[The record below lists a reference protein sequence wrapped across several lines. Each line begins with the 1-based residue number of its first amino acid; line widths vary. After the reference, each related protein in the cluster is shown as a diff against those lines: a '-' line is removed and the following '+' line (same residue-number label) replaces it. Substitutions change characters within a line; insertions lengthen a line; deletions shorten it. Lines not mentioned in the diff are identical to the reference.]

1 MLTTFRDSWFES
13 AAIGFESDG
22 GVRGWIVVKPLPT
35 RGRSPPEAAPGPPR
49 WSDRSLRLVL
59 APSG

>member
-22 GVRGWIVVKPLPT
+22 GVRGWIVVKRCLL
-35 RGRSPPEAAPGPPR
+35 EAAVLPRQLPGPR
-49 WSDRSLRLVL
+49 DGLTEVC
-59 APSG
+59 A